1 MKRIIRLT
9 ETDLTKL
16 IRRIIKENEEDWVD
30 MSQDMEVESDFSKM
44 DLESIP
50 EFQELVTFFQENPD
64 IAQEIKSAMESNV
77 TEAYKFYDYS
87 DTTKKEIT
95 RNQYLKRKLMNYGI
109 WGTLGA
115 IVGYTMGTMAGDEV
129 LQAAL
134 LMAGMG
140 GTVGAELSGQVG
152 RERVKENRLY
162 EDDNEDEDWGETDRG
177 EEDLQDLLEEA
188 RDILENDLGMS
199 IDAINEMDEWYI
211 VDILHEHMYNELA
224 YEIEHLLEKEGFVDL
239 DEPYDSIGGHSVND
253 LKKAFA
259 KTKGR
264 DEELGEGWDDFT
276 QKKRYPKDY
285 EPENYMR
292 LPKDIFKSGHK
303 IDSEGT
309 RLSKRREDPFD
320 EYQDFDDEEF
330 V

>member
-30 MSQDMEVESDFSKM
+30 MSQDMEAESDFSKM

-115 IVGYTMGTMAGDEV
+115 IVGYMMGTMAGDEV

-162 EDDNEDEDWGETDRG
+162 EDDNEDEDWGETDEG
-177 EEDLQDLLEEA
+177 DEVLQDLIEEA
-188 RDILENDLGMS
+188 RDFLESECGYDLHDLNLMS
-199 IDAINEMDEWYI
+199 EYDIVEALYDEGNE
-211 VDILHEHMYNELA
+211 ELA
-224 YEIEHLLEKEGFVDL
+224 EEIEELLNKEGFVDL